1 MIVSMIYFTLGFF
14 LLTLFLPF
22 PLCMHSLFYRRND
35 AHLTLLKRRFDFDH
49 ISMINRMTA

>member
-1 MIVSMIYFTLGFF
+1 MIVSMIYFTPGFF
-14 LLTLFLPF
+14 FTHVLPAIHPVYAF
-22 PLCMHSLFYRRND
+22 TFFRRND

>member
-1 MIVSMIYFTLGFF
+1 MIYFTPGFF
-14 LLTLFLPF
+14 FTHVLPAIHPVYAF
-22 PLCMHSLFYRRND
+22 TFFRRND